1 MMFFVAAFALIA
13 AFGSDHMDS
22 WHWAAFWLGIG
33 AGVLGV
39 VEEIVEDVL
48 DSRRPKVVR
57 ECDHEPE
64 D

>member
-1 MMFFVAAFALIA
+1 MMFVIAGLALIA
-13 AFGSDHMDS
+13 AFGGDTMDT
-22 WHWAAFWLGIG
+22 WHWAAFGLGIG

-39 VEEIVEDVL
+39 IQEIVEDVL

-57 ECDHEPE
+57 ECDHTPE